1 MIILNCKIL
10 LKRIGLFSEKL
21 KNIDVNSVLIF
32 TLFSYVLF
40 LPIAKVT
47 AIQNILY
54 IFFLLVCIYTY
65 YKRFEYKNIFKLK
78 VFFILFGGL
87 FLFASY
93 SYFYSIDPHKTLS
106 EIRSEFIKPL
116 ILFLVVYFFISV
128 LEKDK
133 LQKLFFLLGCV
144 FVLHTILNIGIWID
158 NGGWPSR
165 TGGLLD
171 GCILSLNIS
180 GSAERFGIWTTYF
193 LSFALALTFTKYKKI
208 AYVFILIAI
217 ISIIANHTRATF
229 IGTIFI
235 FLAYFIFLYKNRVIK
250 ILSLSLIILSILFFS
265 IYSKNFEERFNVYNM
280 VVSLKYLNDFTPSQ
294 YKILED
300 NYGLGY
306 STVTRLAMWK
316 SVILYRMDEPFY
328 PQSYGRFLYG
338 KSLKEINKDK
348 NENIPYVVY
357 SQAHSDFM
365 SMLFSLGIFGLIF
378 FLLLL
383 GYTLKISYSLT
394 KDENYKSFGV
404 LVFLGTFGYIG
415 SMMFGSFFGDT
426 EQIFFYILLGTTLAI
441 YIGRLNEHK
450 TNQSK

>member
-1 MIILNCKIL
+1 M
-10 LKRIGLFSEKL
+10 FSTKF
-21 KNIDVNSVLIF
+21 KNIDVNSILIF

-54 IFFLLVCIYTY
+54 MFFVLVCIYTY
-65 YKRFEYKNIFKLK
+65 YKSFDYKDFSKLK
-78 VFFILFGGL
+78 VFFILFGAL
-87 FLFASY
+87 FLLSVS

-106 EIRSEFIKPL
+106 EIRSEFLKPL
-116 ILFLVVYFFISV
+116 ILFLVVYFFITI
-128 LEKDK
+128 LEKEK
-133 LQKLFFLLGCV
+133 LQRLFFLLACV
-144 FVLHTILNIGIWID
+144 LIFHTILNIGIWID

-171 GCILSLNIS
+171 GSIVALNIS
-180 GSAERFGIWTTYF
+180 NSAERFGIWATYF
-193 LSFALALTFTKYKKI
+193 LSFSLAMTFTKYKKI
-208 AYVFILIAI
+208 AYIFIFIAL

-235 FLAYFIFLYKNRVIK
+235 FLAYFIFLYKNRLIK
-250 ILSLSLIILSILFFS
+250 VLSLTLIILSILVFS
-265 IYSKNFEERFNVYNM
+265 LYSKNFEERFNVYNM
-280 VVSLKYLNDFTPSQ
+280 VASLKYLNDYTPSQ

-300 NYGLGY
+300 EYGLGY

-316 SVILYRMDEPFY
+316 SVILYRMDEPFI

-348 NENIPYVVY
+348 KENIPYVVY

-383 GYTLKISYSLT
+383 GYTLKVSYALT

-426 EQIFFYILLGTTLAI
+426 EQIFFYILLSATLAI
-441 YIGRLNEHK
+441 YVRYLNEHK
-450 TNQSK
+450 IN

>member
-1 MIILNCKIL
+1 MLVEKFKNLKIY
-10 LKRIGLFSEKL
+10 
-21 KNIDVNSVLIF
+21 NIYIF
-32 TLFSYVLF
+32 ILFSYVLC
-40 LPIAKVT
+40 LPIAKIT
-47 AIQNILY
+47 AIQNIL
-54 IFFLLVCIYTY
+54 FACFVLLFIYLN
-65 YKRFEYKNIFKLK
+65 YKEFNYRNFSKIK
-78 VFFILFGGL
+78 VFFVLFGTLL
-87 FLFASY
+87 FLALFS
-93 SYFYSIDPHKTLS
+93 SFHSINYIETIR
-106 EIRSEFIKPL
+106 EIKSEFIKPL
-116 ILFLVVYFFISV
+116 IWFLIIYFLIMLS
-128 LEKDK
+128 DK
-133 LQKLFFLLGCV
+133 QNMAKLFFLLGCILG
-144 FVLHTILNIGIWID
+144 FHTILNIVIWID
-158 NGGWPSR
+158 NGGWPSS

-171 GCILSLNIS
+171 GTINILNIP
-180 GSAERFGIWTTYF
+180 GAGERFGIWATYF
-193 LSFALALTFTKYKKI
+193 LSFALSMTFTKYKKFAYLFIII
-208 AYVFILIAI
+208 AL

-235 FLAYFIFLYKNRVIK
+235 FLAYFIFLYKNRVVK

-280 VVSLKYLNDFTPSQ
+280 VASLKYLNDYTPSQ
-294 YKILED
+294 FKILED

-338 KSLKEINKDK
+338 KSLSEIYKDK
-348 NENIPYVVY
+348 KENIPYELFP
-357 SQAHSDFM
+357 QAHSDFM
-365 SMLFSLGIFGLIF
+365 SILFSLGIFGLIF

-383 GYTLKISYSLT
+383 GYTLKASYALT

-426 EQIFFYILLGTTLAI
+426 EQIFFYILLGATLAI

>member
-1 MIILNCKIL
+1 M
-10 LKRIGLFSEKL
+10 FSSKF
-21 KNIDVNSVLIF
+21 KNVDLNSVLIF

-54 IFFLLVCIYTY
+54 IFFILVCIYTY
-65 YKRFEYKNIFKLK
+65 YKSFDYKIFFKLK

-87 FLFASY
+87 FLLSLS
-93 SYFYSIDPHKTLS
+93 SYFYSVDSHKTLS

-116 ILFLVVYFFISV
+116 LLFLVVYFFITI
-128 LEKDK
+128 LEKEK

-144 FVLHTILNIGIWID
+144 LVFHTILNIGIWID

-171 GCILSLNIS
+171 GTIVALNIS
-180 GSAERFGIWTTYF
+180 NSAERFGIWATYF
-193 LSFALALTFTKYKKI
+193 LSFSLAMTFTKHKRI
-208 AYVFILIAI
+208 AYIFIFIAL

-235 FLAYFIFLYKNRVIK
+235 FLAYFIFLYKNRLIK
-250 ILSLSLIILSILFFS
+250 VLSLTLIILSILVFS
-265 IYSKNFEERFNVYNM
+265 LCSKNFEERFNVYNM
-280 VVSLKYLNDFTPSQ
+280 VASLKYLNDYTPSQ

-300 NYGLGY
+300 EYGLGY

-316 SVILYRMDEPFY
+316 SVILYRMDEPFI

-348 NENIPYVVY
+348 KENIPYVVY

-378 FLLLL
+378 FLLFLA
-383 GYTLKISYSLT
+383 YTLKMSYALT
-394 KDENYKSFGV
+394 KDENFKSFGI

-426 EQIFFYILLGTTLAI
+426 EQMFFYILLGATLAI
-441 YIGRLNEHK
+441 HVRYLNEYK
-450 TNQSK
+450 INQSK

>member
-1 MIILNCKIL
+1 M
-10 LKRIGLFSEKL
+10 LFSSKF

-54 IFFLLVCIYTY
+54 VFFVLVCIYTY
-65 YKRFEYKNIFKLK
+65 YKSVDDKNFSKLK
-78 VFFILFGGL
+78 IFFILFGGL
-87 FLFASY
+87 FFLASY

-116 ILFLVVYFFISV
+116 ILFLVVYFFITI
-128 LEKDK
+128 LEKEK

-144 FVLHTILNIGIWID
+144 LVFHTILNIGIWID

-171 GCILSLNIS
+171 GTIVALNIS
-180 GSAERFGIWTTYF
+180 NSAERFGIWATYF
-193 LSFALALTFTKYKKI
+193 LSFALAMTFTKYKKI
-208 AYVFILIAI
+208 AYVFIFIAL
-217 ISIIANHTRATF
+217 ISIVANHTRATF

-235 FLAYFIFLYKNRVIK
+235 FLAYFIFLYKNRLIK
-250 ILSLSLIILSILFFS
+250 VLSLSLIILSILIFS
-265 IYSKNFEERFNVYNM
+265 LYSKNFEERFNVYNM
-280 VVSLKYLNDFTPSQ
+280 VASLKYLNDYTPSQ

-300 NYGLGY
+300 EYGLGY

-348 NENIPYVVY
+348 QENIPYVVY

-365 SMLFSLGIFGLIF
+365 SMLFSLGIFGLIL
-378 FLLLL
+378 FLLFLA
-383 GYTLKISYSLT
+383 YTLKVSYTLT

-426 EQIFFYILLGTTLAI
+426 EQMFFYILLGAALSI

-450 TNQSK
+450 INQSK

>member
-1 MIILNCKIL
+1 MFPAK
-10 LKRIGLFSEKL
+10 F
-21 KNIDVNSVLIF
+21 KNVDVNSILIF

-54 IFFLLVCIYTY
+54 IFFVLVCIYTY
-65 YKRFEYKNIFKLK
+65 YKSFDYKNFSKLK

-87 FLFASY
+87 FLLSVG

-116 ILFLVVYFFISV
+116 ILFLVVYFFV
-128 LEKDK
+128 TLLEKEK
-133 LQKLFFLLGCV
+133 LQKLFFLLACV
-144 FVLHTILNIGIWID
+144 LVFHTILNIAIWID

-171 GCILSLNIS
+171 GSIVALNIS
-180 GSAERFGIWTTYF
+180 NSAERFGVWATYF
-193 LSFALALTFTKYKKI
+193 LSFSLAMTFTKHKRI
-208 AYVFILIAI
+208 AYIFIFIAL

-235 FLAYFIFLYKNRVIK
+235 FLAYFIFLYKNRLIK
-250 ILSLSLIILSILFFS
+250 VLSLTLIILSILVFS
-265 IYSKNFEERFNVYNM
+265 LYSKNFEERFNVYNM
-280 VVSLKYLNDFTPSQ
+280 VASLKYLNDYTPSQ

-300 NYGLGY
+300 EYGLGY

-316 SVILYRMDEPFY
+316 SVILYRMDEPFI

-348 NENIPYVVY
+348 KENIPYVVY

-383 GYTLKISYSLT
+383 GYTLKVSYALT
-394 KDENYKSFGV
+394 KDANYKSFGV

-426 EQIFFYILLGTTLAI
+426 EQIFFYILLGATLAI
-441 YIGRLNEHK
+441 YVRYLNEHK
-450 TNQSK
+450 IN

>member
-1 MIILNCKIL
+1 M
-10 LKRIGLFSEKL
+10 FPEKF

-54 IFFLLVCIYTY
+54 MFFVLVCMYTY
-65 YKRFEYKNIFKLK
+65 YKSFDYKNFFKLK
-78 VFFILFGGL
+78 VFFMLFGGL
-87 FLFASY
+87 LFLATC
-93 SYFYSIDPHKTLS
+93 SYFYSIDSHKTLS

-116 ILFLVVYFFISV
+116 ILFLVVYFFITI
-128 LEKDK
+128 LEKEK
-133 LQKLFFLLGCV
+133 LPKLFFLLGCV
-144 FVLHTILNIGIWID
+144 LVFHTILNIGIWID

-171 GCILSLNIS
+171 GTIVALNIS
-180 GSAERFGIWTTYF
+180 NSAERFGIWATYF
-193 LSFALALTFTKYKKI
+193 LSFALAMTFTKYKKI
-208 AYVFILIAI
+208 AYVFIFIAL

-235 FLAYFIFLYKNRVIK
+235 FLAYFIFLYKNRLIK
-250 ILSLSLIILSILFFS
+250 VLSLSLIILSILIFS
-265 IYSKNFEERFNVYNM
+265 LYSKNFEERFNVYNM
-280 VVSLKYLNDFTPSQ
+280 VASLKYLNDYTPSQ

-300 NYGLGY
+300 EYGLGY

-316 SVILYRMDEPFY
+316 SVILYRIDEPFY

-348 NENIPYVVY
+348 QENIPYVVY

-365 SMLFSLGIFGLIF
+365 SMLFSLGIFGLIL
-378 FLLLL
+378 FLLFLA
-383 GYTLKISYSLT
+383 YTLKVSYRLT

-426 EQIFFYILLGTTLAI
+426 EQMFFYILLGTTLSI

-450 TNQSK
+450 INQSK

>member
-1 MIILNCKIL
+1 M
-10 LKRIGLFSEKL
+10 FSAKF

-54 IFFLLVCIYTY
+54 VFFVLVCIYTY
-65 YKRFEYKNIFKLK
+65 YKSFDYKNFSKLK
-78 VFFILFGGL
+78 IFFSLFGGL
-87 FLFASY
+87 FLLASY

-116 ILFLVVYFFISV
+116 ILFLVVYFFITI
-128 LEKDK
+128 LEKEK

-144 FVLHTILNIGIWID
+144 LVFHTILNIGIWID

-171 GCILSLNIS
+171 GTIVALNIS
-180 GSAERFGIWTTYF
+180 NSAERFGIWATYF
-193 LSFALALTFTKYKKI
+193 LSFALAMTFTKYKKI
-208 AYVFILIAI
+208 AYVFIFIAL

-235 FLAYFIFLYKNRVIK
+235 FLAYFIFLYKNRLIK
-250 ILSLSLIILSILFFS
+250 VLSLSLIILSILIFS
-265 IYSKNFEERFNVYNM
+265 LYSKNFEERFNVYNM
-280 VVSLKYLNDFTPSQ
+280 VASLKYLNDYTPSQ

-300 NYGLGY
+300 DYGLGY

-348 NENIPYVVY
+348 QENIPYVVY

-365 SMLFSLGIFGLIF
+365 SMLFSLGIFGLML
-378 FLLLL
+378 FLLFLA
-383 GYTLKISYSLT
+383 YTLKVSYTLT

-426 EQIFFYILLGTTLAI
+426 EQMFFYILLGAALSI

-450 TNQSK
+450 INQSK

>member
-1 MIILNCKIL
+1 M
-10 LKRIGLFSEKL
+10 FSDKL
-21 KNIDVNSVLIF
+21 KNVDVNAILIF

-54 IFFLLVCIYTY
+54 VFFVFVCIYTY
-65 YKRFEYKNIFKLK
+65 YKSFDYKNFFKLK

-87 FLFASY
+87 LFLATC
-93 SYFYSIDPHKTLS
+93 SYFYSIDSYKTFS
-106 EIRSEFIKPL
+106 EIRSEFLKPL
-116 ILFLVVYFFISV
+116 ILFLLVYFFIAV
-128 LEKDK
+128 LEKEK
-133 LQKLFFLLGCV
+133 LQQLFFLLGCV
-144 FVLHTILNIGIWID
+144 LVFHAILNIGIWID

-171 GCILSLNIS
+171 GTIVALNIS
-180 GSAERFGIWTTYF
+180 NSAERFGIWATYF
-193 LSFALALTFTKYKKI
+193 LSFALGLTFTKHKRMAYLFIII
-208 AYVFILIAI
+208 AL

-229 IGTIFI
+229 IGTILI
-235 FLAYFIFLYKNRVIK
+235 FLAYFIFLYKNKLIK
-250 ILSLSLIILSILFFS
+250 IFSLSLIVLSILFFS
-265 IYSKNFEERFNVYNM
+265 IYSKNFGERFNIYNM
-280 VVSLKYLNDFTPSQ
+280 VSSLKYLNDYTPSQ
-294 YKILED
+294 FKILED
-300 NYGLGY
+300 NYELGF
-306 STVTRLAMWK
+306 STVTRWAMWK
-316 SVILYRMDEPFY
+316 SVILYRIDEPFI

-338 KSLKEINKDK
+338 KSLSEIYKDK
-348 NENIPYVVY
+348 KENIPYVLF

-365 SMLFSLGIFGLIF
+365 SMLFSLGIFGLIL

-383 GYTLKISYSLT
+383 GYTLRISYLLT

-426 EQIFFYILLGTTLAI
+426 EQMFFYILLGTTLSI

>member
-1 MIILNCKIL
+1 M
-10 LKRIGLFSEKL
+10 FSSKF

-54 IFFLLVCIYTY
+54 VFFVLVCIYNY
-65 YKRFEYKNIFKLK
+65 YKSVDYKNFSRLKIF
-78 VFFILFGGL
+78 FCLFGGL
-87 FLFASY
+87 FLLASY

-116 ILFLVVYFFISV
+116 ILFLVVYFFITI
-128 LEKDK
+128 LEKEK

-144 FVLHTILNIGIWID
+144 LVFHTILNIGIWID

-171 GCILSLNIS
+171 GTIVALNIS
-180 GSAERFGIWTTYF
+180 NSAERFGIWATYF
-193 LSFALALTFTKYKKI
+193 LSFALAMTFTKYKKI
-208 AYVFILIAI
+208 AYVFIFIAL

-235 FLAYFIFLYKNRVIK
+235 FLAYFIFLYKNRLIK
-250 ILSLSLIILSILFFS
+250 VLSLSLIILSILIFS
-265 IYSKNFEERFNVYNM
+265 LYSKNFGERFNVYNM
-280 VVSLKYLNDFTPSQ
+280 VASLKYLNDYTPSQ

-300 NYGLGY
+300 DNGLGY

-348 NENIPYVVY
+348 QENIPYVVY

-365 SMLFSLGIFGLIF
+365 SMLFSLGIFGLML
-378 FLLLL
+378 FLLFLA
-383 GYTLKISYSLT
+383 YTLKVSYTLT

-426 EQIFFYILLGTTLAI
+426 EQMFFYILLGAALSI

-450 TNQSK
+450 INQSK

>member
-1 MIILNCKIL
+1 M
-10 LKRIGLFSEKL
+10 FSSKFKKVDL
-21 KNIDVNSVLIF
+21 NSVLIF

-54 IFFLLVCIYTY
+54 IFFILVCIYTY
-65 YKRFEYKNIFKLK
+65 YKSFDYKNFFKLK

-87 FLFASY
+87 FLLSVS
-93 SYFYSIDPHKTLS
+93 SYFYSVDPHKTLS

-116 ILFLVVYFFISV
+116 ILFLVVYFFVTI
-128 LEKDK
+128 LEKEK

-144 FVLHTILNIGIWID
+144 LVFHTILNIGIWID

-171 GCILSLNIS
+171 GTIVALNIS
-180 GSAERFGIWTTYF
+180 NSAERFGVWATYF
-193 LSFALALTFTKYKKI
+193 LSFSLAMTFTKHKRI
-208 AYVFILIAI
+208 AYIFIFIAL

-235 FLAYFIFLYKNRVIK
+235 FLAYFIFLYKNRLIK
-250 ILSLSLIILSILFFS
+250 VLSLTLIILSILVFS
-265 IYSKNFEERFNVYNM
+265 LYSKNFEERFNVYNM
-280 VVSLKYLNDFTPSQ
+280 VASLKYLNDYTPSQ

-300 NYGLGY
+300 EYGLGY

-316 SVILYRMDEPFY
+316 SVILYRMDEPFI

-348 NENIPYVVY
+348 KENIPYVVY

-383 GYTLKISYSLT
+383 GYTLKVSYALT

-426 EQIFFYILLGTTLAI
+426 EQIFFYILLGATLAI
-441 YIGRLNEHK
+441 YVRYLNEHK
-450 TNQSK
+450 IN